1 MRFSLLI
8 LLLLPGLASAYWTG
22 ISLELGNTDSDWRFD
37 NDTREAQISE
47 LNFQIEEKTDTDLTV
62 GVNIGYIDLRVVADS
77 DSAAQTMKFDGQYL
91 GIYLRQPFRI
101 SDRVGLHLLFS
112 VRYTSGN
119 ESGVDEDEDEADVE
133 WTQSGV
139 EFGISFR
146 YANLRI
152 SPFVAY
158 QDIDGDINADSTDV
172 FELDEALTQGIRFDY
187 FVEDTAFIRFE
198 FVTGARNG
206 GYLNFVRRY

>member
-1 MRFSLLI
+1 VRISLLI
-8 LLLLPGLASAYWTG
+8 LLLFPGLASAFWTG
-22 ISLELGNTDSDWRFD
+22 VSLELGNTDSDWRFD
-37 NDTREAQISE
+37 SDTREAQISE

-62 GVNIGYIDLRVVADS
+62 GANIGYFDLRVVADS

-91 GIYLRQPFRI
+91 GIYLRQSFDI
-101 SDRVGLHLLFS
+101 SDHVGLQLLFS
-112 VRYTSGN
+112 VRYTTGN

-139 EFGISFR
+139 EFGVSFR

-152 SPFVAY
+152 SPYAAY
-158 QDIDGDINADSTDV
+158 QDIDGDINGDSTDV
-172 FELDEALTQGIRFDY
+172 FELEDSLTQGIRFDY
-187 FVEDTAFIRFE
+187 FVEDSAFIRFE